1 MKKGSGYARLP
12 ETHTTLHYLFAVPSA
27 ASHGIDIIFY
37 DVTEQEIL
45 ADYLSVENF
54 VDNFCE
60 VISMVNPDITFLSWR
75 REPPQGERCVLYY
88 K

>member
-1 MKKGSGYARLP
+1 MPL
-12 ETHTTLHYLFAVPSA
+12 A
-27 ASHGIDIIFY
+27 ASHGIDIIFH

-45 ADYLSVENF
+45 VDYLSVENF

-60 VISMVNPDITFLSWR
+60 VISMANRDITLLSWQ
-75 REPPQGERCVLYY
+75 REPPQGERCVLYH